1 MTPQPR
7 QQKPRQNYHRRRE
20 LEKKRRQ
27 KLLIRRQL
35 IRCAMVAPALVLLVV
50 AAMLIVRLVLPKTS
64 QTSESS
70 SVTTFSEV
78 SADPAFIENI
88 EESEETVEW
97 SEARTIIDM
106 AEPLEAGELIDV
118 PIMDQEG
125 YPTGCETISTI
136 MLLRYYGIYM
146 SADEF
151 INNYLPMADY
161 EFIGD
166 YMYGPD
172 PNEYFVG
179 DPRYSY
185 SFGCFAPVIEEALS
199 ACIPLDCKVE
209 DLTGIELSQLAEDF
223 ISQSQPLLIW
233 ASMDMAPIYEGQAWI
248 LPSGETFI
256 WPANEHCL
264 VMIGYDDEYYY
275 FNDPL
280 PGEVCAYEKELVE
293 ERYEEMGMQAL
304 ALVANDG

>member
-1 MTPQPR
+1 MTPRPDNR
-7 QQKPRQNYHRRRE
+7 NRDKVTTNAE
-20 LEKKRRQ
+20 SSKK
-27 KLLIRRQL
+27 KRRQL

-50 AAMLIVRLVLPKTS
+50 AAVLVVRLVLPKAS

-70 SVTTFSEV
+70 SVSTFSEI
-78 SADPAFIENI
+78 SITPAFTENA
-88 EESEETVEW
+88 EESEESAEL
-97 SEARTIIDM
+97 SEARTIIDR

-151 INNYLPMADY
+151 IDNYLPMADY

-179 DPRYSY
+179 DPRCSY

-199 ACIPLDCKVE
+199 QCIPLDCKVE

-223 ISQSQPLLIW
+223 ISRSQPLLIW

-280 PGEVCAYEKELVE
+280 PGEICAYEKELVE

>member
-1 MTPQPR
+1 
-7 QQKPRQNYHRRRE
+7 
-20 LEKKRRQ
+20 
-27 KLLIRRQL
+27 
-35 IRCAMVAPALVLLVV
+35 MVAPALVLLVV
-50 AAMLIVRLVLPKTS
+50 AAVLVVRLVLPKAS

-70 SVTTFSEV
+70 SVSTFSEV
-78 SADPAFIENI
+78 SADPTFIENT
-88 EESEETVEW
+88 EEAAETAER
-97 SEARTIIDM
+97 SEARTIIDR

-151 INNYLPMADY
+151 IDNYLPMADY

-199 ACIPLDCKVE
+199 QCIPLDCKVE

-223 ISQSQPLLIW
+223 ISRSQPLLIW

-256 WPANEHCL
+256 WPAHEHCL

-280 PGEVCAYEKELVE
+280 PGEICAYEKELVE